1 MTNLLKK
8 VKKNPIFAMLIDIFM
23 CMMYLLFILFLSLSL
38 SLYQF
43 LYIISAKSQIVTV
56 KTIEVYSLFSQDNIS
71 V

>member
-38 SLYQF
+38 YQF
-43 LYIISAKSQIVTV
+43 LYIFSAKSQIVTV

>member
-38 SLYQF
+38 YQF
-43 LYIISAKSQIVTV
+43 LYIFSAKSQIVTV
-56 KTIEVYSLFSQDNIS
+56 KTIEVCSLFSQDNIS